1 MIWIISIL
9 TASTLSC
16 VTWIFKIT
24 SLMLKKIAIF
34 GSDNGRT
41 TSECL
46 NNIMSVLKPHKI
58 DILLHE
64 NLTKAIDYG
73 TYGIFKNIYSENI
86 KPDLVLSVGGDGTF
100 LETVL
105 QVRDSGIPIAGVNA
119 GRMGFLANIHDDI
132 DGSLE
137 KIVRREYSLIDRHLI
152 ELAEPFGVMG
162 SSNVALNDI
171 TIQKADLNM
180 IRVKVYVDDLY
191 LNTYWSDGLIIST
204 ATGSTAYNMSTGG
217 PILSPADKSIIIS
230 PLSPHTLSV
239 RPIVLPGTSCLR
251 MEVEGRSPEY
261 LVTCDFRSVR
271 MPFFRELVIRQ
282 TGYSIKTINVE
293 GQDFFSTLRNKLMW
307 GADRRT

>member
-1 MIWIISIL
+1 
-9 TASTLSC
+9 
-16 VTWIFKIT
+16 
-24 SLMLKKIAIF
+24 MLKEIAIF
-34 GSDNGRT
+34 GSDNGIT
-41 TSECL
+41 TAECL
-46 NNIMSVLKPHKI
+46 NNIMPVLETHRMN
-58 DILLHE
+58 ILLHE
-64 NLTKAIDYG
+64 NLAKTFNTGSYR
-73 TYGIFKNIYSENI
+73 TFKNIYNENI
-86 KPDLVLSVGGDGTF
+86 KPDLILSVGGDGTF
-100 LETVL
+100 LESVL

-132 DGSLE
+132 AGSLE
-137 KIVRREYSLIDRHLI
+137 KIIRREYTLIDRHLI
-152 ELAEPFGVMG
+152 ELVEPFGVMG

-180 IRVKVYVDDLY
+180 IRVKVFVDDLY

-217 PILSPADKSIIIS
+217 PILSPADRSIIIS

-239 RPIVLPGTSCLR
+239 RPIVLPGNSCLR

-271 MPFFRELVIRQ
+271 LPFFRELVISQ
-282 TGYSIKTINVE
+282 AGYTIKTINVE

-307 GADRRT
+307 GADRRN